1 MKAARAIGRI
11 AACCILAG
19 AALSAYAEVTLSES
33 VDRYSIHGA
42 HEVDLRREMSAKGPT
57 ASDSRRFDAY
67 TRWNIAWRYS
77 YRQDGG
83 QCRITA
89 VTTEVKIAMTL
100 PEWSDESA
108 AQDRLRKRW
117 REYIAVLT
125 GHENGHR
132 KNGLDAAREIDRG
145 IAALPPQPD
154 CGALG
159 AAANALGNQILR
171 IYNERDLDYDRSTD
185 HGRNQG
191 ARFP

>member
-1 MKAARAIGRI
+1 MEAARPIERI
-11 AACCILAG
+11 AACCVLAG
-19 AALSAYAEVTLSES
+19 TGLSAYAEVTVSDS
-33 VDRYSIHGA
+33 VDRYSIRGA
-42 HEVDLRREMSAKGPT
+42 HEADLRREMSAKGPKGG
-57 ASDSRRFDAY
+57 DSRRFDAY
-67 TRWNIAWRYS
+67 TRWNITWRYS

-83 QCRITA
+83 QCSIDA
-89 VTTEVKIAMTL
+89 VTTGIKVTMTL
-100 PEWSDESA
+100 PEWGDESA

-117 REYIAVLT
+117 PEYIAALT

-145 IAALPPQPD
+145 IAALPSQPN

-159 AAANALGNQILR
+159 AAANALGNQIIR
-171 IYNERDLDYDRSTD
+171 KYNERDLDYDRSTD